1 MRTNCVANR
10 AVRLYLAHL
19 TNFTCRRGMRLGD
32 GRAGVTHEAADLC
45 LARTQIGGMQADLE
59 GVAIALGCAAAIF
72 GPYSSPDF
80 L

>member
-1 MRTNCVANR
+1 
-10 AVRLYLAHL
+10 
-19 TNFTCRRGMRLGD
+19 MRLGD

-45 LARTQIGGMQADLE
+45 LARTQIGSMQADLE
-59 GVAIALGCAAAIF
+59 GVAIALGRAAAIL

>member
-19 TNFTCRRGMRLGD
+19 TNFTCRRGMGLGD

-45 LARTQIGGMQADLE
+45 LARTQIGGVETRLQ
-59 GVAIALGCAAAIF
+59 GVAIALGRATAILGPYF
-72 GPYSSPDF
+72 GPDF
-80 L
+80 P